1 MKTPQRWFALLA
13 FLLLPFAALAQQG
26 LEIDIVGG
34 NASALPITVV
44 PIPYQGSGTPPE
56 TDVSKVVRDDLARSG
71 VFRPLPDKQIVQR
84 PTRGT
89 DIDYATWKQLR
100 QDYIVVGRTL
110 DAGDGG
116 YRIEY
121 ELFDVA
127 RGERLLGQAIS
138 VRPNATRDAAH
149 QMADAIYEKITGVR
163 GAFWTRVAYVTASGK
178 GKDMRFALNV
188 ADADGWNPQVVV
200 RSAEPLLSPSWSPD
214 GRKLAYVSFE
224 RGNSA
229 IYIQDI
235 ASGARDLVSSFR
247 GINGAPAFSPDGRR
261 LALSLS
267 RSGNPEIYVMDLGSK
282 QLTQLTNHFG
292 IDTEPTW
299 AADGSSVYFTSD
311 RGGRPQIYQVP
322 ASGGSASRVTFQGN
336 YNAKASVSF
345 DGKKIAVA
353 QGAGSSYKIAVMDS
367 SLGAARWSTL
377 SPGSLDESPSF
388 APNASMVLYAAREG
402 GRGVLYE
409 VSADG
414 RVRQRL
420 VLADGDVREPAWGPY
435 RTAR

>member
-1 MKTPQRWFALLA
+1 M
-13 FLLLPFAALAQQG
+13 
-26 LEIDIVGG
+26 
-34 NASALPITVV
+34 
-44 PIPYQGSGTPPE
+44 
-56 TDVSKVVRDDLARSG
+56 
-71 VFRPLPDKQIVQR
+71 FRPLLDKQIVQR

-200 RSAEPLLSPSWSPD
+200 RSAEPLLSPAWSPD

-282 QLTQLTNHFG
+282 QLTQVTNHFG

-299 AADGSSVYFTSD
+299 SADGSKIYFTSD
-311 RGGRPQIYQVP
+311 RGGRPQIYQV
-322 ASGGSASRVTFQGN
+322 AAGGGSPSRVTFQGN
-336 YNAKASVSF
+336 YNATASVSY
-345 DGKKIAVA
+345 DDKKIAVA
-353 QGAGSSYKIAVMDS
+353 QGAGNTYRIAIMDS
-367 SLGAARWSTL
+367 SLGSPRWNTVST
-377 SPGSLDESPSF
+377 GNLDESPSF
-388 APNASMVLYAAREG
+388 APNAGMLLYAAREG
-402 GRGVLYE
+402 GRGVLYA

-420 VLADGDVREPAWGPY
+420 VLADGDVREPAWSPY
-435 RTAR
+435 RIAR